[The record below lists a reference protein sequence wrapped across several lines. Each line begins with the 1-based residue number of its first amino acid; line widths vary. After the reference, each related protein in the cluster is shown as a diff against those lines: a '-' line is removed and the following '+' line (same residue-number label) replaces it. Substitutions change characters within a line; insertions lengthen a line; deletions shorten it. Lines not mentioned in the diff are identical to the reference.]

1 MTIIGGLHFKNSTF
15 FSEHY
20 GYSGIKLIVDNIK
33 ESWSDEKNLNAKLS
47 MAMGT
52 YFSGLSIGLV
62 DVNLAHAMS
71 HPISA
76 YYGVQHGL
84 AVLLCTFQSIRF
96 NASHLKE
103 KYSRVAKIMGYDNGG
118 ARQVID
124 ELLSWVNL
132 FNIDIKM
139 KNYGIS
145 QNSIEKFA
153 DDALMIG
160 AIDTNI
166 RKINKNQLIDMYLKI
181 YDGIVD

>member
-1 MTIIGGLHFKNSTF
+1 
-15 FSEHY
+15 
-20 GYSGIKLIVDNIK
+20 
-33 ESWSDEKNLNAKLS
+33 
-47 MAMGT
+47 
-52 YFSGLSIGLV
+52 
-62 DVNLAHAMS
+62 
-71 HPISA
+71 
-76 YYGVQHGL
+76 
-84 AVLLCTFQSIRF
+84 
-96 NASHLKE
+96 
-103 KYSRVAKIMGYDNGG
+103 MGYDNGG

-124 ELLSWVNL
+124 ELLNWVNL

-166 RKINKNQLIDMYLKI
+166 RKVNKNQLIDMYLKI